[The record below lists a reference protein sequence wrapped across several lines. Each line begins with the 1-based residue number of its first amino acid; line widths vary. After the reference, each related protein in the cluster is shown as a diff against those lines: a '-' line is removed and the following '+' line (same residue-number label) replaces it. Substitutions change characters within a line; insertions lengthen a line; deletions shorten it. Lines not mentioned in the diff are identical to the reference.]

1 MNGFWKNRLDILT
14 NPDLTD
20 EEKSTRVNLEDMKTL
35 YSKISDL
42 IMGYGFNDFPSLQT
56 AVDEF
61 ISTVSLN

>member
-1 MNGFWKNRLDILT
+1 
-14 NPDLTD
+14 
-20 EEKSTRVNLEDMKTL
+20 MKTL